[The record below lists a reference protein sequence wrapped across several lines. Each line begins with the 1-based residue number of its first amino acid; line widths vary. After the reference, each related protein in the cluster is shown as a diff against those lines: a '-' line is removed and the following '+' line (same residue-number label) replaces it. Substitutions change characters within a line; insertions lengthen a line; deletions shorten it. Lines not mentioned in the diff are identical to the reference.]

1 MQARIYYK
9 KADGSLDT
17 INREEKDYELHDGY
31 VKIRDTDR
39 PDSQEWTVLPMHRIV
54 TVEEFH

>member
-17 INREEKDYELHDGY
+17 MNRSEKDYELHDGY
-31 VKIRDTDR
+31 VKVREDERD
-39 PDSQEWTVLPMHRIV
+39 SENWMIVPMHRIV
-54 TVEEFH
+54 TIEEYR